1 MNQFEELLFG
11 MVGKRVIKMK
21 LSDYVAQKVVEH
33 GVKHVFMVTG
43 GGAMHLNHSL
53 GTNKDLECV
62 FNHHE
67 QACAIG
73 AESYYRLSNR
83 LALVNVTSGP
93 GGTNAITGVYG
104 AFVDSIAMFVISGQ
118 VKYETTVRSTGLPLR
133 QYGDQELDIE
143 ELVRP
148 ITKYCAMVTDP
159 ESIRYHLEKAFYI
172 ATSGRPGPVWL
183 DIPLNVQAAQID
195 PADLKGFEPSELDES
210 WRKTDLVESSK
221 IILEKIS
228 SAKRPVVFAGGG
240 VRLSGKHKEFIKLVD
255 KLGIP
260 VVTGWNAHDV
270 IWNEHPLYAGRPG
283 TVGDRPGNF
292 CVQNADLL
300 LILGS
305 RLNIRQVSYNWSSF
319 AREAYKI
326 WIDIDENELKKPT
339 VKADMPILA
348 SLTDMIPALLSS
360 PYSGATEQQKTWL
373 AWCKERQQR
382 FPIVVPRYWKNERIN
397 PYCFISTLFDQ
408 LKDGQKVVAANGSAC
423 VIGFQAANLKPEQ
436 RLWTNSGCATMG
448 YDLPASI
455 GACKASGGE
464 SIVCL
469 AGDGSIMMNLQ
480 ELQTIAGDNLPIKIF
495 ILNNSG
501 YVSIFQTHRNFF
513 NGVEVGGGPKS
524 GVTFPNFEKLSAG
537 FGIPYFKS
545 INHESMADA
554 ISQTLN
560 TDGPIICELM
570 IDENQ
575 SFEPKLG
582 AKQHPDG
589 RITSPA
595 LEDLS
600 PFLSREEL
608 KENMII
614 ELLDED

>member
-1 MNQFEELLFG
+1 M
-11 MVGKRVIKMK
+11 MK
-21 LSDYVAQKVVEH
+21 LSDYVAQSIVDY
-33 GVKHVFMVTG
+33 GIRHVFMVTG
-43 GGAMHLNHSL
+43 GGAMHLNHSF
-53 GTNKDLECV
+53 GTHKKLECI

-73 AESYYRLSNR
+73 AEAYTRLSNR
-83 LALVNVTSGP
+83 LAVVNVTSGP

-104 AFVDSIAMFVISGQ
+104 AYVDSIGMLVISGQ
-118 VKYETTVRSTGLPLR
+118 VKWETTVRSTGLALR

-148 ITKYCAMVTDP
+148 ITKYCFMVTDP
-159 ESIRYHLEKAFYI
+159 ESIRYHLEKALYL

-183 DIPLNVQAAQID
+183 DIPLNVQAAKIN
-195 PADLKGFEPSELDES
+195 PETLKGFDPKELDEP
-210 WRKTDLVESSK
+210 WKKINLNEAAKKT
-221 IILEKIS
+221 LEKIKN
-228 SAKRPVVFAGGG
+228 AKRPVILAGGG
-240 VRLSGKHKEFIKLVD
+240 VRLSGQHKGFIKLIE

-270 IWNEHPLYAGRPG
+270 IWNSHPQFAGRPG
-283 TVGDRPGNF
+283 TIGDRAGNF
-292 CVQNADLL
+292 AVQNADLL

-305 RLNIRQVSYNWSSF
+305 RLNIRQVSYNWQSF

-326 WIDIDENELKKPT
+326 WVDIDPLELQKPN
-339 VKADMPILA
+339 VKPDMPILA
-348 SLTDMIPALLSS
+348 SLTDFIPALLNVSYLAS
-360 PYSGATEQQKTWL
+360 PKEHQDWL
-373 AWCKERQQR
+373 LWCKERQKR
-382 FPIVVPRYWKNERIN
+382 FPIVLPEYWNNERVN
-397 PYCFISTLFDQ
+397 PYCFMDVLFKQLDQ
-408 LKDGQKVVAANGSAC
+408 GQVIVTGNGSAC
-423 VIGFQAANLKPEQ
+423 VVGFQAADLKEGQ

-455 GACKASGGE
+455 GAHKASGKP
-464 SIVCL
+464 IICI

-480 ELQTIAGDNLPIKIF
+480 ELQTIAGENLPIKIF
-495 ILNNSG
+495 LLNNSG

-524 GVTFPNFEKLSAG
+524 GVSFPNFERLSAG
-537 FGIPYFKS
+537 FGIPYLKC
-545 INHESMADA
+545 ESHDVLEKN
-554 ISQTLN
+554 IHKILSQE
-560 TDGPIICELM
+560 GPVICEIM

-575 SFEPKLG
+575 AFAPKLG

-589 RITSPA
+589 KITSPA

-608 KENMII
+608 KANMII
-614 ELLDED
+614 DLLEDK